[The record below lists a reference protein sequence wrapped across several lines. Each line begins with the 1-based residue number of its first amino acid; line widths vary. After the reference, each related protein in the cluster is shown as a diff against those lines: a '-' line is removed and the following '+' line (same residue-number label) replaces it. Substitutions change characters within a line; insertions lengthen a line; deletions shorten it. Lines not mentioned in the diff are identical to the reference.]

1 MNSGNRIGIDLGGT
15 KTEAILIDKNGKQIF
30 KKRIPSEKNYS
41 GSVKSIVNLVKE
53 IETKFSK
60 ADSIGIGM
68 PGSISKETSLIK
80 GANSIW
86 LNGKPFRKDLQE
98 ELKRTINIEN
108 DANCFTLSE
117 AVDGAAKDYS
127 FVFGVIIGTGT
138 GGGIVIN
145 KKIHRG
151 KNLIVGEFGHNSL
164 PRSKDSELK
173 LAKPCYCGLEGC
185 IETFISGPGFEYIFN
200 NAYNTSFTTKEIVKL
215 SQTKDQRAISAL
227 NNYVDRL
234 ARSLSDIINILDPDV
249 IVLGGGMSNIDYIYK
264 NIEKKLLKYV
274 FSDTVTTKII
284 KNHHGDSSGVR
295 GASWL

>member
-249 IVLGGGMSNIDYIYK
+249 IVLGGGMSNIDYIYE

>member
-41 GSVKSIVNLVKE
+41 GSLKSIVNLVKE
-53 IETKFSK
+53 IETKFNK

-86 LNGKPFRKDLQE
+86 LNGKPFRKNLQE

-227 NNYVDRL
+227 NDYVDRL

-284 KNHHGDSSGVR
+284 KNLHGDSSGVR